1 MPTSRSPASFPTL
14 MKLAED
20 AYSTYKEILK
30 ECGAS
35 DTTGTCMFASISL
48 CELALRRNFEAI
60 IRGGD
65 GINNGGLFNEF
76 GGHGHYWCEITL
88 DGLSFYIDI
97 SAEQF
102 GYSSY
107 IVKNVND
114 VTGWPRYIPGDQTL
128 IDHHIHL
135 AFTEGLL

>member
-35 DTTGTCMFASISL
+35 DTIGTCMFASISL
-48 CELALRRNFEAI
+48 CELALSRNFEAI

-114 VTGWPRYIPGDQTL
+114 VTGWPRYIPGDQT
-128 IDHHIHL
+128 
-135 AFTEGLL
+135 

>member
-48 CELALRRNFEAI
+48 CELALSRNFEAI

-65 GINNGGLFNEF
+65 GMF
-76 GGHGHYWCEITL
+76 C
-88 DGLSFYIDI
+88 
-97 SAEQF
+97 
-102 GYSSY
+102 
-107 IVKNVND
+107 
-114 VTGWPRYIPGDQTL
+114 IPL
-128 IDHHIHL
+128 
-135 AFTEGLL
+135 

>member
-1 MPTSRSPASFPTL
+1 
-14 MKLAED
+14 
-20 AYSTYKEILK
+20 K

-35 DTTGTCMFASISL
+35 DTIGTCMFASIPL
-48 CELALRRNFEAI
+48 CELALSRNFEAI